1 MRDVRVLGRR
11 KVMDLMKQKRKTFG
25 DPKRILSCACVAVL
39 AGAWTLGGIAMHTQ
53 VAEGASFRTLTQE
66 EIMRSEEQK
75 LIWQREQH
83 EAELDKMEASLDK
96 SEGDAR
102 MYSQLAWR
110 AYKLGC
116 EDYVARYA
124 SQVVQALDAK
134 PARTQEEADMLVKAD
149 VLLCVTKL
157 TQKTPDLAGAAEVQ
171 AAAAQ
176 VAPDH
181 WMVHYAAGRLAEE
194 AYHEK
199 KDAATLAQAAKDYEA
214 ANQAAGEHGA
224 AWVGL
229 RLRGLIKEPSWDD
242 AMNTLPRADRKAI
255 YATILQIK
263 QSRHAGDYF
272 APFVFS
278 SFVPRYSA
286 ILY

>member
-75 LIWQREQH
+75 LIRQREQH

-116 EDYVARYA
+116 GDYVARYVCNHLA
-124 SQVVQALDAK
+124 DQTK
-134 PARTQEEADMLVKAD
+134 PACRRLFRSVRVFFVRPQ
-149 VLLCVTKL
+149 VL
-157 TQKTPDLAGAAEVQ
+157 
-171 AAAAQ
+171 
-176 VAPDH
+176 
-181 WMVHYAAGRLAEE
+181 
-194 AYHEK
+194 
-199 KDAATLAQAAKDYEA
+199 
-214 ANQAAGEHGA
+214 
-224 AWVGL
+224 
-229 RLRGLIKEPSWDD
+229 
-242 AMNTLPRADRKAI
+242 
-255 YATILQIK
+255 
-263 QSRHAGDYF
+263 RH
-272 APFVFS
+272 PLLNV
-278 SFVPRYSA
+278 
-286 ILY
+286 